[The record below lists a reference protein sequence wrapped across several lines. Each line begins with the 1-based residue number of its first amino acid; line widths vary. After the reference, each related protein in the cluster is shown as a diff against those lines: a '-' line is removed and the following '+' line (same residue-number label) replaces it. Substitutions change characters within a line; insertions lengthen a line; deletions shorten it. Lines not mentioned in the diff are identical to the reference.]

1 MMAPLF
7 GVYELR
13 LGDAHLPSGEL
24 EAAFAKVGV
33 DRGAIPVMQGEQL
46 IAGAV
51 SALHAVHAAFAKQET
66 SPLNA
71 AGDGAG

>member
-33 DRGAIPVMQGEQL
+33 DRGAIPVMQGEEL

-51 SALHAVHAAFAKQET
+51 TYPPGEGRLVGLMQMV
-66 SPLNA
+66 
-71 AGDGAG
+71 